1 MSNVKLDSFTY
12 VQPFENDVVL
22 SSIGDMYNLKSSIA
36 KNLSTIEDFV
46 YRFGDCIFKEEQHIK
61 HIEEDILDTVLT
73 KGLFMYI
80 QGKIKLENLS
90 FTRLVFTSSI
100 IPIDEKKSE
109 FKVEVVTIK

>member
-1 MSNVKLDSFTY
+1 MSNAKLNSFTY
-12 VQPFENDVVL
+12 IQPFENDVAC

-46 YRFGDCIFKEEQHIK
+46 YRFGDGISKEERHIK

-73 KGLFMYI
+73 KGLFVYI
-80 QGKIKLENLS
+80 QGKMKLENLS